1 VGVGA
6 DPCSAP
12 DALSSRHRDRA
23 AVAEIVCSCCE
34 RNLEQADVTS
44 SRVSLM
50 VQGTRASHARH
61 HSGAL
66 AGTSLPPNF
75 HILRKLPIAGARLS
89 QARARPKT
97 LPAARLFASV
107 ERHSSILQTLRP
119 GRYKI
124 VPYLI
129 DLATHGA
136 RWVRAPEDFRPT
148 SEHGAE
154 QVVELV
160 RHLLERY
167 PTPGWLHAPLTP
179 RRGLRLSS
187 APFEWYLHVA
197 QGGNLRT
204 APQLPFPLT
213 RRGAH
218 EAMLAPTKLAPH
230 QALLFGHL
238 RACGGQDAVVLEILT
253 RVGTRSVVIDP
264 VWLELYEK
272 IARTPDM
279 PAHQVRPLCDYV
291 EYRRFRCERRDHF
304 VLREHG
310 VRSLLKRMEEWHTEL
325 RAAAFQRQLAARTFR
340 FAFDERWPSQ
350 LTDAELEG
358 DCEHGAF
365 VVTELRSAK
374 ELFEEGQRMHHCVA
388 TYTASAGSGTVSI
401 WSLRLKR
408 EQREIGRV
416 TIRVAVASREIVEAR
431 RFANQKIQPH
441 EQRVLQRWAAK
452 SGLTLPQSL

>member
-1 VGVGA
+1 
-6 DPCSAP
+6 
-12 DALSSRHRDRA
+12 
-23 AVAEIVCSCCE
+23 
-34 RNLEQADVTS
+34 
-44 SRVSLM
+44 
-50 VQGTRASHARH
+50 
-61 HSGAL
+61 
-66 AGTSLPPNF
+66 
-75 HILRKLPIAGARLS
+75 
-89 QARARPKT
+89 
-97 LPAARLFASV
+97 V

-129 DLATHGA
+129 DLATHSA

-148 SEHGAE
+148 SELGPE

-179 RRGLRLSS
+179 RRGRRLCA

-197 QGGNLRT
+197 RGGNLRT

-218 EAMLAPTKLAPH
+218 EAMFAPAKLAPH

-238 RACGGQDAVVLEILT
+238 RACGGQDAVVLEIIA
-253 RVGTRSVVIDP
+253 RVGTRPAVIDP
-264 VWLELYEK
+264 VWLELGEK
-272 IARTPDM
+272 IARARDM
-279 PAHQVRPLCDYV
+279 PPHQVRPLFDYV
-291 EYRRFRCERRDHF
+291 EHRRFRCERRDRF
-304 VLREHG
+304 VLRECS
-310 VRSLLKRMEEWHTEL
+310 VPSLLKRMEEWHIEL
-325 RAAAFQRQLAARTFR
+325 RAAAFQRQMASRTFR

-350 LTDAELEG
+350 LTHAELEG
-358 DCEHGAF
+358 DSEHGKY

-374 ELFEEGQRMHHCVA
+374 ELFEEGRHMHHCVA

-408 EQREIGRV
+408 EQREVGRV
-416 TIRVAVASREIVEAR
+416 TIRVTLSSREIVEAR

-441 EQRVLQRWAAK
+441 ELRILQRWAAK

>member
-1 VGVGA
+1 M
-6 DPCSAP
+6 
-12 DALSSRHRDRA
+12 SRRA
-23 AVAEIVCSCCE
+23 AYRSWCRAPEP
-34 RNLEQADVTS
+34 VTPAII
-44 SRVSLM
+44 
-50 VQGTRASHARH
+50 QGLWPGPHFRRTSIFSDNCRLL
-61 HSGAL
+61 AL
-66 AGTSLPPNF
+66 AYP
-75 HILRKLPIAGARLS
+75 K
-89 QARARPKT
+89 ARARPKT
-97 LPAARLFASV
+97 LPAARLFAAV

-129 DLATHGA
+129 DLATHSA

-148 SEHGAE
+148 SELGPE

-179 RRGLRLSS
+179 RRGRRLCA

-197 QGGNLRT
+197 RGGNLRT

-218 EAMLAPTKLAPH
+218 EAMFAPAKLAPH

-238 RACGGQDAVVLEILT
+238 RACGGQDAVVLEIIA
-253 RVGTRSVVIDP
+253 RVGTRPAVIDP
-264 VWLELYEK
+264 VWLELGEK
-272 IARTPDM
+272 IARARDM
-279 PAHQVRPLCDYV
+279 PPHQVRPLFDYV
-291 EYRRFRCERRDHF
+291 EHRRFRCERRDRF
-304 VLREHG
+304 VLRECS
-310 VRSLLKRMEEWHTEL
+310 VPSLLKRMEEWHIEL
-325 RAAAFQRQLAARTFR
+325 RAAAFQRQMASRTFR

-350 LTDAELEG
+350 LTHAELEG
-358 DCEHGAF
+358 DSEHGKY

-374 ELFEEGQRMHHCVA
+374 ELFEEGRHMHHCVA

-408 EQREIGRV
+408 EQREVGRV
-416 TIRVAVASREIVEAR
+416 TIRVTLSSREIVEAR

-441 EQRVLQRWAAK
+441 ELRILQRWAAK